1 MTPAFPF
8 GQLLD
13 ALDAAPP
20 FAVLAVLNAQ
30 LKELVDATGAT
41 VLLADYGERWL
52 ECLDEGRPTRSG
64 QRVSVDEGLPGRAFR
79 RQEVLAAPGGDQHRV
94 YLPVT
99 IRADRLGVL
108 DVVLPSA
115 PSPDVL
121 TKLRHAA
128 TALAYVIAAA
138 RPYTDVFE
146 RVRRYKRLELAA
158 EIQWGLLPA
167 LAYEGDELVLA
178 GMLEPAYEFGGDN
191 FDYAVEEGAVVVSV
205 SDAMGHGLRAAVVG
219 SLAVNALRNARRSG
233 ADLVGQAEAA
243 NDALSSQF
251 GGDQFVSG
259 LLLRLDLD
267 GGGVTAVNAGH
278 PPAFRVRDG
287 QVHQLALVP
296 DFPFGLFPGS
306 VYRAQSLAL
315 APDDRL
321 VVISDGVVEACPEGG
336 EEFGWE
342 RLAGLLAETAALDPP
357 EVVRLIT
364 RAVATHRAAE
374 LKDDATVLCVDRV
387 PMRRRR

>member
-1 MTPAFPF
+1 
-8 GQLLD
+8 
-13 ALDAAPP
+13 
-20 FAVLAVLNAQ
+20 
-30 LKELVDATGAT
+30 
-41 VLLADYGERWL
+41 L

-64 QRVSVDEGLPGRAFR
+64 VRLSVDEGLPGRAFR
-79 RQEVLAAPGGDQHRV
+79 RQEVLAAPDGDKHRV

-108 DVVLPSA
+108 DVVVPSP

-121 TKLRHAA
+121 TRLRHAA

-167 LAYEGDELVLA
+167 LAYEGDELTLA

-191 FDYAVEEGAVVVSV
+191 FDYAVEEGAITLSV
-205 SDAMGHGLRAAVVG
+205 TDAMGHGLSAAVVG
-219 SLAVNALRNARRSG
+219 SLAVNAMRNARRSG

-251 GGDQFVSG
+251 GGNQFVSG
-259 LLLRLDLD
+259 LLIRVDLD
-267 GGGVTAVNAGH
+267 SGEMTAVDAGH
-278 PPAFRVRDG
+278 PSAFRIRDG
-287 QVHQLALVP
+287 RVEELTLDP
-296 DFPFGLFPGS
+296 DFPFGIFADS
-306 VYRAQSLAL
+306 TYRAQSLAVERG
-315 APDDRL
+315 DRL
-321 VVISDGVVEACPEGG
+321 VVISDGVIEASPDVG
-336 EEFGWE
+336 EQFGPE
-342 RLAGLLAETAALDPP
+342 RLIGLLEETAALSPP

-364 RAVATHRAAE
+364 RAVSTHRATD
-374 LKDDATVLCVDRV
+374 LKDDATVLCVDRTRS
-387 PMRRRR
+387 PHRR